1 MSVEGIIKVF
11 EAQGGAASRRQLK
24 EAGYPRRTIET
35 MIRRRVLVA
44 VRKDALVLGTA
55 FTGATP
61 WTRRALEARAVGLS
75 LAPAV
80 PPARTGTPRSENA
93 DRLQDTTQG
102 TDTTHVTGT
111 TRGGDLGE
119 DPGEDTG
126 ECMETAG
133 DAAGDRDRV
142 TDRDRATSPGAHAHP
157 QRPGLAHALATSG
170 SGRDAT
176 GPAYALSHESSL
188 MVLGLPYF
196 GEDGLVHLVRTDGRR
211 GRRDGT
217 IWVHKPRDPDWVI
230 DVDGLRVIM
239 PVLAALQVAATHGAE
254 AGLVALD
261 GVLHQA
267 QVRDLETTGRRDG
280 PESAEAR
287 RQVAAALAL
296 GWGPARPTVTLV
308 AELADGRSESA
319 GESRTRWLLRT
330 LGFGP
335 MTPQFP
341 VKDGRDLVGRTDL
354 KLDRWDVVVEFDGA
368 GKYDEDGALVAEK
381 DREDKLRRLGYEVV
395 RVRWADLARPHLVR
409 QRILGAI
416 ARAEARAAAM
426 A

>member
-24 EAGYPRRTIET
+24 EAGYPRRSIEA

-55 FTGATP
+55 LAGATP
-61 WTRRALEARAVGLS
+61 WARRALEARAVGLS
-75 LAPAV
+75 LAPTV
-80 PPARTGTPRSENA
+80 PPARAGTPS
-93 DRLQDTTQG
+93 T
-102 TDTTHVTGT
+102 
-111 TRGGDLGE
+111 
-119 DPGEDTG
+119 PGSG
-126 ECMETAG
+126 Q
-133 DAAGDRDRV
+133 DAA
-142 TDRDRATSPGAHAHP
+142 
-157 QRPGLAHALATSG
+157 
-170 SGRDAT
+170 

-188 MVLGLPYF
+188 MILDLPYF
-196 GEDGLVHLVRTDGRR
+196 GEDGLIHLVRTDGRR

-217 IWVHKPRDPDWVI
+217 IWVHRPQDPDWVV
-230 DVDGLRVIM
+230 DVDGLRVIR
-239 PVLAALQVAATHGAE
+239 PVLAALQVAATHGPE

-267 QVRDLETTGRRDG
+267 QVRDLESTGRRDG

-287 RQVAAALAL
+287 RQVTAALAL

-308 AELADGRSESA
+308 VDLADGRSESA

-341 VKDGRDLVGRTDL
+341 VQEGRDLVGRADL
-354 KLDRWDVVVEFDGA
+354 KLDRWAVLVEFDGT

-381 DREDKLRRLGYEVV
+381 DREDRLRRLGYEVV

-409 QRILGAI
+409 RRILGAI
-416 ARAEARAAAM
+416 GRAEARAAAM